1 MEGDG
6 QQRFISLC
14 EGPDIRCEKEKQQ
27 YGLEGAVRCTV
38 HEGPVWAV
46 HVDLSAGA
54 SGKIM
59 QRRRM
64 SSSSPELYEF

>member
-1 MEGDG
+1 MNVYAGA
-6 QQRFISLC
+6 
-14 EGPDIRCEKEKQQ
+14 DIRCEKENRQ
-27 YGLEGAVRCTV
+27 YGLEAAVRCTV
-38 HEGPVWAV
+38 YEGPVWAV

-64 SSSSPELYEF
+64 SGSSPEL